1 LLLGIHSAGNYQPGL
16 VASLQNQVRHL
27 SVRSLR
33 IDRGFVADHTRC
45 ALDNVSDLLRS
56 LNHELGHPI
65 NTFITTSAVVDRV
78 LRDQSLVDGSFD
90 GPHHLR
96 CHVIHLLTFDST
108 LLDPS
113 YWNFF
118 RMTLD
123 SWRFSLRLVA
133 LNWAMWVGSL
143 WTGEKNY

>member
-1 LLLGIHSAGNYQPGL
+1 M
-16 VASLQNQVRHL
+16 
-27 SVRSLR
+27 R

-90 GPHHLR
+90 GPHHPPLPCNPPADIR
-96 CHVIHLLTFDST
+96 HNFARPIVLELLPYDVGFVAILAALGRIELGHVGWL
-108 LLDPS
+108 
-113 YWNFF
+113 
-118 RMTLD
+118 TLD
-123 SWRFSLRLVA
+123 R
-133 LNWAMWVGSL
+133 
-143 WTGEKNY
+143 